1 MMSVK
6 IYEQEINIIGKRDT
20 WKYFTSIFDVMDAVR
35 YYRLATKIILEE
47 KTKENKDISFGIKER
62 REEEKYSFL
71 QGDLMPFADRNVSRL
86 FLNSLYV
93 KNFYQY
99 SRNAFDYVSHLINEF
114 FIEDNEKIDDCDF
127 YKAYFKRKYI
137 SNDSAKKWIEEVFAS
152 EEFKY
157 INDYCNQIKHNYD
170 MGIRHMLDTSTFEI
184 SCQIPEFEKG
194 GIVYSSEDG
203 LKKMET
209 THEYVAKVLV
219 AFIEIIRDYLDALQ
233 DDGGAACTN

>member
-1 MMSVK
+1 MSVK
-6 IYEQEINIIGKRDT
+6 IYEQEINKIGKKDT
-20 WKYFTSIFDVMDAVR
+20 WKYFTSIFNVMDAVK
-35 YYRLATKIILEE
+35 YYRLATKVVLEE
-47 KTKENKDISFGIKER
+47 KTKENKEISFGIKER

-114 FIEDNEKIDDCDF
+114 FVKLDNRIKNCDF
-127 YKAYFKRKYI
+127 SKIYSIRDQICNKA
-137 SNDSAKKWIEEVFAS
+137 AKKWIKDVYDS
-152 EEFKY
+152 KEFKY
-157 INDYCNQIKHNYD
+157 INNYSNQIKHNYD

-194 GIVYSSEDG
+194 GIAYSSEDG